1 LGEPRQFQNVNL
13 ARRGIGVGVTMDVD
27 DAVELGKDK
36 LDAKKR
42 IRRVR
47 IEL

>member
-1 LGEPRQFQNVNL
+1 
-13 ARRGIGVGVTMDVD
+13 VTMDVD